1 MSVSPLATVTLRPA
15 TADDCRRVW
24 LWRNDEETRRASFD
38 GSPIPY
44 EIHQHWFL
52 ESLGNERRKI
62 YIVVA
67 ETEPSGVV
75 RLDITRRR
83 ATVSIHLAPE
93 RRGQG
98 IGPAALRA
106 LAGLASGEL
115 ELAVLLASVKPD
127 NYASLAAFRRAGF
140 TASRTGPTVTLARDL
155 HEGRR

>member
-24 LWRNDEETRRASFD
+24 LWRNEEETRRASFD
-38 GSPIPY
+38 SSPIPY
-44 EIHQHWFL
+44 DLHQSWFL
-52 ESLGNERRKI
+52 ESLENERRKL

-106 LAGLASGEL
+106 LAAVAAGDLKLAL
-115 ELAVLLASVKPD
+115 LLASVKPD

-140 TASRTGPTVTLARDL
+140 TASRTGPMVTLAREL
-155 HEGRR
+155 QESER